1 MGPTELIGLGVAL
14 AILVITFGSLLAA
27 GLPLITAILGVTG
40 AMTAVMALANV
51 FDVSDNAPTLAIM
64 LGLAVGIDYALF
76 IVSRHRS
83 QLATGTPIRESIAK
97 ATATAGSAVVF
108 AGATVLIALAG
119 LSVAGVPMLTSMGLA
134 SAGSVA
140 IAVILALTCCLP

>member
-1 MGPTELIGLGVAL
+1 MTGLMGLSSVVGI
-14 AILVITFGSLLAA
+14 
-27 GLPLITAILGVTG
+27 
-40 AMTAVMALANV
+40 
-51 FDVSDNAPTLAIM
+51 SDNAPTLAIM

-76 IVSRHRS
+76 IVSRHRT
-83 QLATGTPIRESIAK
+83 QLATGTPVRESIAK

-134 SAGSVA
+134 SAGAVA
-140 IAVILALTCCLP
+140 VAVVMALTLLPALMGMAGRTLIPKPGSRAARQAGRHSG